1 VLVVFGVLCERYVI
15 VIPGLTNPPH
25 LFPGMHITGS
35 VIDEGVAAYTVSGI
49 EVVQALGVLGVIGF
63 LFVWGLKV
71 FRLLPTEA
79 RMLGQPLSA
88 AEMQHG

>member
-1 VLVVFGVLCERYVI
+1 MFGVLCERYVI

-25 LFPGMHITGS
+25 LFPGMHISGS
-35 VIDEGVAAYTVSGI
+35 VVDEGVAAYSVSGI

-79 RMLGQPLSA
+79 RMLRHPLAA